1 MARRII
7 GTPAA
12 QASGDKLVKVTHAW
26 NNTRSVVGGQGEY
39 IIWNGNFTKEKDAAT
54 SWILMDGMLPG
65 SVHASDQCGVWAGL
79 DGYDTNDNAPRHHGI
94 YYAGANNGS
103 GWARFIWQVHRIIK
117 NDDSTQELGAGS
129 RTWNVGWSAI
139 NNSNGEHPFGRWNP
153 NSSDDD
159 RNNQYGSI
167 MSIWE
172 YLY

>member
-12 QASGDKLVKVTHAW
+12 AASGDKLVKVTHAW
-26 NNTRSVVGGQGEY
+26 NNTRTSLSSSGETTL
-39 IIWNGNFTKEKDAAT
+39 WSGNFTKEKDANT

-65 SVHASDQCGVWAGL
+65 AVNHSDQCGVFAGL
-79 DGYDTNDNAPRHHGI
+79 DGYDTNNDATRHHGV
-94 YYAGANNGS
+94 YYAGVNNGS

-129 RTWNVGWSAI
+129 RTWSVGWSPKDGQ
-139 NNSNGEHPFGRWNP
+139 SGQHPFARWNP
-153 NSSDDD
+153 NSGDDA